1 MKWTDFYF
9 VDNETGDEFLVEVQD
24 TQYAQKEA
32 LEIAHENF
40 SEPRLI
46 GQISVAEAEALGL
59 DTY

>member
-1 MKWTDFYF
+1 MKWIDFLF
-9 VDNETGDEFLVEVQD
+9 VDRETGEDFLVEVQD

-40 SEPRLI
+40 ENPVLI
-46 GQISVAEAEALGL
+46 ATMSDTEAEILGL

>member
-1 MKWTDFYF
+1 MKWTDFLF
-9 VDNETGDEFLVEVQD
+9 VDNETGEQFLVEVQD

-40 SEPRLI
+40 EEPMLVC
-46 GQISVAEAEALGL
+46 QMSVEEAEELGF